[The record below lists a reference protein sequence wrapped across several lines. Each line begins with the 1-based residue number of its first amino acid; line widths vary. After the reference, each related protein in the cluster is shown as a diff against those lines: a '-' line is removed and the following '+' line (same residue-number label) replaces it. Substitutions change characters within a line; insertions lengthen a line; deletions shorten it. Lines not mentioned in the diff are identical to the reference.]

1 MMKKPSNISLS
12 FALIIL
18 LLTIQGIFSLSYLS
32 TISTQVEKLY
42 QHPYVVSNAAR
53 DIRIDLISMHRYMK
67 DVALAESEGKIELAS
82 ALVDKH
88 EQRVLTHFDSIFER
102 YLGDSADI
110 QQAYKAFI
118 NWKVIRDEVIRLK
131 TKGRNKEAA
140 DITRNK
146 GANHVFLLNQEA
158 QKLVDFADQKA
169 ESFLRHSLEVK
180 SNAYLVI
187 TALLLMTVLVSIVS
201 AYYTVT
207 RLRSAQSDMKERM
220 HLIDQNILMCKL
232 DNQGIV
238 SDVSN
243 HLCRFLGESKLDCVG
258 RHLTDFTGDEESA
271 FNLLKAITL
280 ASTGKAWE
288 GEVFRLVAG
297 NSPQWVYLSIYPELN
312 EDHMVRGY
320 SLIINDITDQKLSI
334 TDALTGLNN
343 RRYFDEVF
351 PREIRL
357 AARNKATL
365 TFVMIDID
373 YFKKYNDLYGHMG
386 GDEALMKVASVL
398 QSSLMR
404 PNDYVFRL
412 GGEEFGIVVS
422 EANQECL
429 LGFLNRVRQAVEDLA
444 IEHADS
450 DVSRF
455 VTVSIGAH
463 SFHGHVGS
471 IEGHE
476 LYAEADHALYEAKK
490 TRNRVLIN

>member
-18 LLTIQGIFSLSYLS
+18 LLAIQGILSLSYLN

-42 QHPYVVSNAAR
+42 EHPYVVSNAAR

-67 DVALAESEGKIELAS
+67 DVALAESEGEIELAS

-110 QQAYKAFI
+110 QKTYNAFI
-118 NWKVIRDEVIRLK
+118 DWKVIRDEVIRLK

-146 GANHVFLLNQEA
+146 GAEHVFLLNEET

-169 ESFLRHSLEVK
+169 KSFFGHSIEVK
-180 SNAYLVI
+180 SKAYLVI
-187 TALLLMTVLVSIVS
+187 TTLLLITVLVSVVS

-207 RLRSAQSDMKERM
+207 RLRSAQRDMKERM
-220 HLIDQNILMCKL
+220 YLIDQNILMCKL

-238 SDVSN
+238 LDLSN
-243 HLCRFLGESKLDCVG
+243 HLCRFLGENKADCVG

-271 FNLLKAITL
+271 FNLSKAITI

-297 NSPQWVYLSIYPELN
+297 NSPQWVYLSIHPELN
-312 EDHMVRGY
+312 ENHVVRGY

-351 PREIRL
+351 PREIKL

-386 GDEALMKVASVL
+386 GDEALVKVANVF

-412 GGEEFGIVVS
+412 GGEEFGVVMS
-422 EANQECL
+422 GVNQERL
-429 LGFLNRVRQAVEDLA
+429 LEFLNRMCQAVENLA

-450 DVSRF
+450 DVSQF
-455 VTVSIGAH
+455 VTVSIGAY
-463 SFHGHVGS
+463 SFYGEGGA

-476 LYAEADHALYEAKK
+476 LYTEADHALYEAKK
-490 TRNRVLIN
+490 TRNQVFIS